1 MQAACRCSGFRYS
14 KRTSSNFTRGRQT
27 FTVLEANS
35 RKVHMSYVDSNLL
48 EGEHVAYR
56 TRLHWKLFVG
66 PVLFALVVSV
76 PLAWIGLSGTW
87 SVFAWIPLGLAVL
100 WLVAAFIKRQT
111 SEFVVTNKRVLMKVG
126 VFTTRSIELLLNK
139 VEAITVH
146 QSLTGRLL
154 GYGDIVLTGSGGTRE
169 PFSTIQ
175 SPLAFR
181 NAVQA
186 ASDARTDLSDKNR

>member
-1 MQAACRCSGFRYS
+1 
-14 KRTSSNFTRGRQT
+14 
-27 FTVLEANS
+27 
-35 RKVHMSYVDSNLL
+35 MSYVDSNLL
-48 EGEHVAYR
+48 EGEQVVFR
-56 TRLHWKLFVG
+56 TRLHWKLFVA
-66 PVLFALVVSV
+66 PVVFALIVAI
-76 PLAWIGLSGTW
+76 PLVWIALYQTW
-87 SVFAWIPLGLAVL
+87 SAFAWVPAGLALL
-100 WLVAAFIKRQT
+100 WLLSAMIKRQT

-154 GYGDIVLTGSGGTRE
+154 GYGDIVLTGSGGTKE

-186 ASDARTDLSDKNR
+186 ASDARTGPVDKA

>member
-1 MQAACRCSGFRYS
+1 
-14 KRTSSNFTRGRQT
+14 
-27 FTVLEANS
+27 
-35 RKVHMSYVDSNLL
+35 MSYVDSNLL
-48 EGEHVAYR
+48 EGERVIYR

-66 PVLFALVVSV
+66 PVLFALFVSV
-76 PLAWIGLSGTW
+76 PLVWIGLSGTW
-87 SVFAWIPLGLAVL
+87 SAFAWIPLGLAIL
-100 WLVAAFIKRQT
+100 WLIAAFIKRQT

-139 VEAITVH
+139 IEAITVH

-186 ASDARTDLSDKNR
+186 ASDARADLSDKNR